1 MKRVLIMVF
10 ELNVKVQHFCPYL
23 DFSMQFGK
31 KKMVHYC
38 STTREFLLIPGEAT
52 EAIKE
57 EADLLFRDT
66 ENWKF
71 IGIGNP
77 ANHTMIIIDKCRC
90 GTGEDG
96 SSITSMFRALE
107 GTPIAPVTYENGWEY
122 HKVFCSTN
130 QELVQ
135 ILNSLQKLP
144 AYKILSIKDLGDDWL
159 IKQSSSVSQIIEQ
172 LTEHQIE
179 IFLMAFEKG
188 YYDIPRKIRTL
199 DLANELGLSRYAVD
213 RTIRATENKIVRS
226 LIPFFYLQK
235 TLDKS
240 KHIIKESNPE
250 LELIWAE
257 FKDK

>member
-1 MKRVLIMVF
+1 M
-10 ELNVKVQHFCPYL
+10 
-23 DFSMQFGK
+23 
-31 KKMVHYC
+31 
-38 STTREFLLIPGEAT
+38 
-52 EAIKE
+52 
-57 EADLLFRDT
+57 
-66 ENWKF
+66 W
-71 IGIGNP
+71 
-77 ANHTMIIIDKCRC
+77 
-90 GTGEDG
+90 
-96 SSITSMFRALE
+96 
-107 GTPIAPVTYENGWEY
+107 
-122 HKVFCSTN
+122 
-130 QELVQ
+130 Q
-135 ILNSLQKLP
+135 IQ
-144 AYKILSIKDLGDDWL
+144 
-159 IKQSSSVSQIIEQ
+159 
-172 LTEHQIE
+172 